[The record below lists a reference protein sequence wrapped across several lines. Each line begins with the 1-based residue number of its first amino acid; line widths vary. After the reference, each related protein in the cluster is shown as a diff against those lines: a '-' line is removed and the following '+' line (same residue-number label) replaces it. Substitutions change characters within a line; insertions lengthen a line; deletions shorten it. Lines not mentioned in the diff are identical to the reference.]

1 MNKFLALVEIDP
13 WALYVIMAVLLL
25 GNIAFIIMFVK
36 SVMRNNELEDR
47 IQNDLREKIKK
58 TDYDKTRVQPL
69 DAKTQEHG
77 DCKYKIVESA
87 QKDGF
92 FVIDKKTKETL
103 SFASTKSEANEII
116 KELSR

>member
-1 MNKFLALVEIDP
+1 MSNILTVTIDS
-13 WALYVIMAVLLL
+13 WVLYTIMGVLLL

-47 IQNDLREKIKK
+47 IQNDLREKIGK
-58 TDYDKTRVQPL
+58 TEYDKNRVQPL
-69 DAKTQEHG
+69 DAQPKENG

-87 QKDGF
+87 KKDRF

-103 SFASTKSEANEII
+103 SFASTKAEANEII